1 MSFFKGQ
8 SVILFNNLEKITM
21 KKIIILLLSLCGLSV
36 MSQEKYEA
44 FQYEDKFGVV
54 EINTLNEFIEPTYS
68 DRNSYFD
75 PITLINGIE
84 YTFIDRVS
92 GKAETYIT
100 TNQELRFN
108 GNYYKHFYKD
118 DKSVFIPRD
127 AKIKISF
134 NKKYR
139 EAIGNGSDLI
149 VKHDGL
155 FEVFSKPNFKTPKVK
170 DIKAK
175 KVYQDF
181 VFRKR
186 TQKEEYLTIFYGND
200 AIYVYDKNY
209 KLLKEY
215 PSDTEYDSRMF
226 ETISGEFTKVEKDG
240 DLSNYA
246 VAPSYFTEKFKDGY
260 TILTSNEF
268 QKPFQIKGI
277 YRNHII
283 YGKTDWIIITNKE
296 TDKRYSFR
304 IDFEKKRFL
313 LPKKYQEILELKF
326 IE

>member
-1 MSFFKGQ
+1 MLFLSFC
-8 SVILFNNLEKITM
+8 S
-21 KKIIILLLSLCGLSV
+21 LSV
-36 MSQEKYEA
+36 MAQEKYEA

-54 EINTLNEFIEPTYS
+54 EINTLNEFIEPTFS

-92 GKAETYIT
+92 GKAESYTT
-100 TNQELRFN
+100 TNQDLRFN

-118 DKSVFIPRD
+118 NKSVFVSKD
-127 AKIKISF
+127 TKSKISF

-139 EAIGNGSDLI
+139 EAIGGGGNLI
-149 VKHDGL
+149 VKYDGL
-155 FEVFSKPNFKTPKVK
+155 YEVYTKPNFKTPKIK

-175 KVYQDF
+175 KVYKDL

-215 PSDTEYDSRMF
+215 PSDTEYESRMF
-226 ETISGEFTKVEKDG
+226 EVISGEFTKVENG
-240 DLSNYA
+240 SLSDYA
-246 VAPSYFTEKFKDGY
+246 VSPSYFTESFKDGY
-260 TILTSNEF
+260 TIFTSDEF
-268 QKPFQIKGI
+268 KKPFQIKGK
-277 YRNHII
+277 YRNYII
-283 YGKTDWIIITNKE
+283 YGKTDWIIITNRE
-296 TDKRYSFR
+296 TDKKYSFR

>member
-1 MSFFKGQ
+1 
-8 SVILFNNLEKITM
+8 M
-21 KKIIILLLSLCGLSV
+21 KKIIILILSLCSLSG
-36 MSQEKYEA
+36 MAQEKYEA

-54 EINTLNEFIEPTYS
+54 EMNTLNEFIEPTYS
-68 DRNSYFD
+68 ERNSYFD
-75 PITLINGIE
+75 PITLINGSE

-92 GKAETYIT
+92 GKAETYKT

-108 GNYYKHFYKD
+108 GNYYMHFYKY

-149 VKHDGL
+149 VKHDGM
-155 FEVFSKPNFKTPKVK
+155 FEVFAKPNFKTPKVK

-215 PSDTEYDSRMF
+215 PSYTEYESRMF
-226 ETISGEFTKVEKDG
+226 EAISGEFTEVEEEDYPPAMS
-240 DLSNYA
+240 LM
-246 VAPSYFTEKFKDGY
+246 PEYFSVDNKEGY
-260 TILTSNEF
+260 TIFTSNEF
-268 QKPFQIKGI
+268 KKPFQIKGT

>member
-1 MSFFKGQ
+1 
-8 SVILFNNLEKITM
+8 M
-21 KKIIILLLSLCGLSV
+21 KKITIFFLNLCSLSV
-36 MSQEKYEA
+36 IAQEKYEA

-75 PITLINGIE
+75 PITLIKGIE

-118 DKSVFIPRD
+118 DKSVFISKD
-127 AKIKISF
+127 TKSKISF

-139 EAIGNGSDLI
+139 EAIGSAGDLI
-149 VKHDGL
+149 VKYGGL
-155 FEVFSKPNFKTPKVK
+155 YEVYAKPNFKTPKVK

-175 KVYQDF
+175 KVYKDF

-215 PSDTEYDSRMF
+215 PSDTDYDSRMF
-226 ETISGEFTKVEKDG
+226 EAISNEFTKVESEN
-240 DLSNYA
+240 LSNYA
-246 VAPSYFTEKFKDGY
+246 VAPSYFAESFKDGY
-260 TILTSNEF
+260 TTFTSDEF
-268 QKPFQIKGI
+268 KKPFQIKGK

-283 YGKTDWIIITNKE
+283 YGKTDWIILTNRE
-296 TDKRYSFR
+296 TDKTFSFR

-326 IE
+326 I

>member
-1 MSFFKGQ
+1 M
-8 SVILFNNLEKITM
+8 
-21 KKIIILLLSLCGLSV
+21 LLLSLCSLYA
-36 MSQEKYEA
+36 MAQEKYEA

-54 EINTLNEFIEPTYS
+54 EINTLNEFIGPTYS

-75 PITLINGIE
+75 PITLINGID

-108 GNYYKHFYKD
+108 GNYYMHFYKE

-139 EAIGNGSDLI
+139 EAIGAGGNLL

-155 FEVFSKPNFKTPKVK
+155 FEVYAKPNFKTPKVK

-175 KVYQDF
+175 KIYKDF

-200 AIYVYDKNY
+200 AIYVYDRNY

-215 PSDTEYDSRMF
+215 PSDTEYESGMF
-226 ETISGEFTKVEKDG
+226 EVISGEFTKVEKEEYPPAMA
-240 DLSNYA
+240 LM
-246 VAPSYFTEKFKDGY
+246 PEYFSVDNTDGY
-260 TILTSNEF
+260 TIFTSNEF
-268 QKPFQIKGI
+268 QKPFQIRGN
-277 YRNHII
+277 YRNHVI
-283 YGKTDWIIITNKE
+283 YGEKEWIILINKE
-296 TDKRYSFR
+296 TNKRYSFR

-326 IE
+326 TE

>member
-1 MSFFKGQ
+1 M
-8 SVILFNNLEKITM
+8 
-21 KKIIILLLSLCGLSV
+21 SV
-36 MSQEKYEA
+36 MAQEKYEA

-75 PITLINGIE
+75 PITLIKGIE

-92 GKAETYIT
+92 GKAESYTT
-100 TNQELRFN
+100 TNQDLRFN

-118 DKSVFIPRD
+118 DKSVFVSKD
-127 AKIKISF
+127 TKSKISF

-139 EAIGNGSDLI
+139 EAMGNGSDLI
-149 VKHDGL
+149 VKYDGL
-155 FEVFSKPNFKTPKVK
+155 YEVYAKPNFKTPKVK

-175 KVYQDF
+175 KVYKDL
-181 VFRKR
+181 VFRKK

-209 KLLKEY
+209 NLLKKY
-215 PSDTEYDSRMF
+215 PSDTDYQSRMF
-226 ETISGEFTKVEKDG
+226 AVISGEFTQVEKTG
-240 DLSNYA
+240 DLNGYA
-246 VAPSYFTEKFKDGY
+246 VAPSYFTESFKDGY
-260 TILTSNEF
+260 TIFTSDEF
-268 QKPFQIKGI
+268 KKPFQIKGK
-277 YRNHII
+277 YRNHVI
-283 YGKTDWIIITNKE
+283 YSKTDWIIITNRE
-296 TDKRYSFR
+296 TDKKYSFR

>member
-1 MSFFKGQ
+1 M
-8 SVILFNNLEKITM
+8 
-21 KKIIILLLSLCGLSV
+21 SV
-36 MSQEKYEA
+36 MAQEKYEA

-54 EINTLNEFIEPTYS
+54 EINTLKEFIEPTYS

-84 YTFIDRVS
+84 YTFIDRAS
-92 GKAETYIT
+92 GKAETYT
-100 TNQELRFN
+100 ATNEDLRFN
-108 GNYYKHFYKD
+108 GNYYMHFYKD
-118 DKSVFIPRD
+118 DNSVFIPRD

-139 EAIGNGSDLI
+139 EAIGSGSDLI

-155 FEVFSKPNFKTPKVK
+155 FEVFAKPNFKTPKVK

-175 KVYQDF
+175 KIYKDF

-215 PSDTEYDSRMF
+215 PSDTEYESRMF
-226 ETISGEFTKVEKDG
+226 EAISGEFTKVEKEDYPP
-240 DLSNYA
+240 DIA
-246 VAPSYFTEKFKDGY
+246 QMPEYFSVDNKDGY
-260 TILTSNEF
+260 TIFTSNEF

-277 YRNHII
+277 YRNHVI
-283 YGKTDWIIITNKE
+283 YGEKEWIILINKE
-296 TDKRYSFR
+296 TNKRYSFR

-326 IE
+326 L

>member
-1 MSFFKGQ
+1 M
-8 SVILFNNLEKITM
+8 
-21 KKIIILLLSLCGLSV
+21 SV
-36 MSQEKYEA
+36 MAQEKYEA

-54 EINTLNEFIEPTYS
+54 EINTLNEFMEPTYS

-75 PITLINGIE
+75 PITLINGGE
-84 YTFIDRVS
+84 YTFVDRVS
-92 GKAETYIT
+92 GKKESYTST
-100 TNQELRFN
+100 KEELRFN
-108 GNYYKHFYKD
+108 GNYYMHFYKD

-127 AKIKISF
+127 AKNKISF

-139 EAIGNGSDLI
+139 EAIGGGGNLI
-149 VKHDGL
+149 VKYDGL
-155 FEVFSKPNFKTPKVK
+155 YEVYVKPNFKTPKVK

-175 KVYQDF
+175 KVYKNL

-215 PSDTEYDSRMF
+215 PSDTEYESRMF
-226 ETISGEFTKVEKDG
+226 EAISGEFTEVENEDYPPAMS
-240 DLSNYA
+240 LM
-246 VAPSYFTEKFKDGY
+246 PEYFSVNKKEGY
-260 TILTSNEF
+260 TIFTSNEF
-268 QKPFQIKGI
+268 KKPFQIKGT
-277 YRNHII
+277 YRNHVI
-283 YGKTDWIIITNKE
+283 YGEKNWIILIDKE
-296 TDKRYSFR
+296 TDKKYSFR

-313 LPKKYQEILELKF
+313 LPKRYQEILELKF

>member
-1 MSFFKGQ
+1 
-8 SVILFNNLEKITM
+8 M
-21 KKIIILLLSLCGLSV
+21 KKIIILLLSLCSLSG
-36 MSQEKYEA
+36 MAQEKYEA

-54 EINTLNEFIEPTYS
+54 EMNTLNEFIEPTYS
-68 DRNSYFD
+68 ERNSYFD
-75 PITLINGIE
+75 PIALMKGIE

-134 NKKYR
+134 NKKYH

-155 FEVFSKPNFKTPKVK
+155 FEVFAKSNFKTPKVK

-186 TQKEEYLTIFYGND
+186 TQKEEYLTIFYGNA

-215 PSDTEYDSRMF
+215 PSDTEYDSKMF
-226 ETISGEFTKVEKDG
+226 EAISGEFTKVEKEDYPPAMA
-240 DLSNYA
+240 LM
-246 VAPSYFTEKFKDGY
+246 PEYFSVDNKDGY
-260 TILTSNEF
+260 TIFTSNEF
-268 QKPFQIKGI
+268 QKPFQIKGN
-277 YRNHII
+277 YRNHVI
-283 YGKTDWIIITNKE
+283 YDEKEWIILINKE
-296 TDKRYSFR
+296 TNKRYSFR

-313 LPKKYQEILELKF
+313 LPKEYQEILEVKF

>member
-1 MSFFKGQ
+1 
-8 SVILFNNLEKITM
+8 M
-21 KKIIILLLSLCGLSV
+21 KKIIILLLSLCGLSG
-36 MSQEKYEA
+36 MAQEKYEA

-92 GKAETYIT
+92 GKAETYVT

-108 GNYYKHFYKD
+108 GNYYKHFYKN

-200 AIYVYDKNY
+200 AIYVYDRNY
-209 KLLKEY
+209 NLLKEY
-215 PSDTEYDSRMF
+215 PSDTDYESRMF
-226 ETISGEFTKVEKDG
+226 EAISGQFTKVEKEDYPPAMA
-240 DLSNYA
+240 LM
-246 VAPSYFTEKFKDGY
+246 PEYFSIDNKDGY
-260 TILTSNEF
+260 TIFTSNEF

-296 TDKRYSFR
+296 TDKRYSFK
-304 IDFEKKRFL
+304 IDFEKKRLL

-326 IE
+326 L

>member
-1 MSFFKGQ
+1 MKKMI
-8 SVILFNNLEKITM
+8 ILF
-21 KKIIILLLSLCGLSV
+21 LSFCSINV
-36 MSQEKYEA
+36 MAQEKYEA
-44 FQYEDKFGVV
+44 FQYENKFGVV
-54 EINTLNEFIEPTYS
+54 EINTLSEFIEPNYS
-68 DRNSYFD
+68 ERNSYFD
-75 PITLINGIE
+75 PITFINGSE

-92 GKAETYIT
+92 GKAESYTT

-108 GNYYKHFYKD
+108 GDYYRHFYKD
-118 DKSVFIPRD
+118 DKSVFIPRE
-127 AKIKISF
+127 AKNKISF

-139 EAIGNGSDLI
+139 DAIGSGSDLV

-155 FEVFSKPNFKTPKVK
+155 YEVYAKPNFKTPKLK

-175 KVYQDF
+175 KVYKDF

-200 AIYVYDKNY
+200 AIYVYDRNY
-209 KLLKEY
+209 NLLKKY
-215 PSDTEYDSRMF
+215 PSDTEYESRMF
-226 ETISGEFTKVEKDG
+226 EAISGEFTKVEKDG

-246 VAPSYFTEKFKDGY
+246 VAPSYFTENFKDGY
-260 TILTSNEF
+260 TTFKSNEF
-268 QKPFQIKGI
+268 QKPFQIKGN

-283 YGKTDWIIITNKE
+283 YGKTDWIILTNKE
-296 TDKRYSFR
+296 TDKKYSFR

>member
-1 MSFFKGQ
+1 MY
-8 SVILFNNLEKITM
+8 
-21 KKIIILLLSLCGLSV
+21 V
-36 MSQEKYEA
+36 MAQEKYEA

-75 PITLINGIE
+75 PITLINGSK

-92 GKAETYIT
+92 GKAESYTT

-108 GNYYKHFYKD
+108 GNYYMHFYKD
-118 DKSVFIPRD
+118 EKSVFISKD
-127 AKIKISF
+127 VKSKISF
-134 NKKYR
+134 SKKYR
-139 EAIGNGSDLI
+139 DAIGSGSDLV

-155 FEVFSKPNFKTPKVK
+155 YEVYAKPNFKTPKVK
-170 DIKAK
+170 DINAK
-175 KVYQDF
+175 KVYKDF

-200 AIYVYDKNY
+200 AVYVYDRNSN
-209 KLLKEY
+209 LLKKY
-215 PSDTEYDSRMF
+215 PSDTDYESRMF
-226 ETISGEFTKVEKDG
+226 EVISGEFTKIENEN
-240 DLSNYA
+240 LSNYA
-246 VAPSYFTEKFKDGY
+246 VAPSYFTENFEDGY
-260 TILTSNEF
+260 TTFTSNEF
-268 QKPFQIKGI
+268 QKLFQIKGN

-283 YGKTDWIIITNKE
+283 YGKTDWIILTNKE
-296 TDKRYSFR
+296 TNKRYSFR

-326 IE
+326 L

>member
-1 MSFFKGQ
+1 M
-8 SVILFNNLEKITM
+8 
-21 KKIIILLLSLCGLSV
+21 LLLSLCSLYA
-36 MSQEKYEA
+36 MAQEKYEA

-54 EINTLNEFIEPTYS
+54 EINTLNEFIGPTYS

-75 PITLINGIE
+75 PITLINGID

-108 GNYYKHFYKD
+108 GNYYMHFYKE

-139 EAIGNGSDLI
+139 EAIGAGGNLL

-155 FEVFSKPNFKTPKVK
+155 FEVYAKPNFKTPKVK

-175 KVYQDF
+175 KIYKDF

-200 AIYVYDKNY
+200 AIYVYDRNF
-209 KLLKEY
+209 KLLKKYLSAETY
-215 PSDTEYDSRMF
+215 ESGMF
-226 ETISGEFTKVEKDG
+226 EVISGEFTKIKKDG

-246 VAPSYFTEKFKDGY
+246 VAPEYFTANFKEGY
-260 TILTSNEF
+260 TTLKSTEFNQSFTVKGNFRTS
-268 QKPFQIKGI
+268 
-277 YRNHII
+277 II
-283 YGKTDWIIITNKE
+283 YGEKEWIILINKE
-296 TDKRYSFR
+296 TNKRYSFR

-326 IE
+326 L